1 MYDIKFGI
9 YYYCSGL
16 YLLNFFISYFCVFFV
31 YLFAYF
37 CVFYLF
43 LFIICICF
51 SGFSGFSC
59 YLSFF
64 LTFMCFFLSK
74 LFNLLSIFT
83 LSSSSFFL
91 SSHHSFFPLVFLQ
104 EQSTSPEPLLSRT
117 LNESI
122 NYSFITKSFHLF
134 CSCLLKPSI
143 VFTYFRISEW
153 RP

>member
-31 YLFAYF
+31 DLFAYF

-64 LTFMCFFLSK
+64 LTLLCVFFFPSCLIY
-74 LFNLLSIFT
+74 FPFLLY
-83 LSSSSFFL
+83 LLLPSSFLLTILSFL
-91 SSHHSFFPLVFLQ
+91 WYFFKNNQRALNL
-104 EQSTSPEPLLSRT
+104 LLSRT

-143 VFTYFRISEW
+143 VFTYFRISE
-153 RP
+153 